1 MDLSVALSEW
11 LTSGFCDKTSEAS
24 FRSQF
29 TGSLFGSKTN
39 HHVSIDRN
47 FIKFSRDSEK
57 EQSLPQRENE
67 KKGANTCGIGRLE
80 GWPKKHCG
88 QRS

>member
-29 TGSLFGSKTN
+29 SGSLFGSKTN
-39 HHVSIDRN
+39 LHVSIDRN

-57 EQSLPQRENE
+57 SKVFRKE
-67 KKGANTCGIGRLE
+67 KTRRKARTVRDR
-80 GWPKKHCG
+80 P
-88 QRS
+88 S